1 MKTRDTKVCFVI
13 MGPPGAGKGTQA
25 MLLAKDREIAHISTG
40 AMLREVSKQGTELGR
55 LVKPIIDAGEYVT
68 DELIGRIIQERI
80 KQPDCVNG
88 FIFDGFPRTV
98 EQARMLSNM
107 LEDIPSV
114 MLLYLTVTR
123 EEVIS
128 RLEKRRGE
136 QNREDDSVEIQ
147 LKRLRVYKEKTAPV
161 VDYYRNKGCLIEI
174 DGSGGIGSVNERL
187 KKSISHI

>member
-1 MKTRDTKVCFVI
+1 